1 MKQEQLKK
9 LVISAL
15 LLAVGLVLPFLTG
28 QIPQLGSMLL
38 PLHLPVLICGF
49 VCGWSWGLAVGFI
62 LPLFRSL
69 LFGMPPM
76 VPTALAMAFEMAA
89 YGAVSGLLY
98 RRLPKTTVNIYVALV
113 GAMLVGR
120 LVWGLVSIPLYAIFT
135 ERSFALAAFWAG
147 GFVNAWP
154 GMVLQLV
161 LVPVIVLALERAKV
175 MPGVPSTADC

>member
-175 MPGVPSTADC
+175 MPGVPSTAEC

>member
-120 LVWGLVSIPLYAIFT
+120 LVWGLVSIPLYAVFT

-175 MPGVPSTADC
+175 MPGVPSTAEC

>member
-98 RRLPKTTVNIYVALV
+98 RRLSKTTVNIYVALV

-175 MPGVPSTADC
+175 MPGVPSTAAH